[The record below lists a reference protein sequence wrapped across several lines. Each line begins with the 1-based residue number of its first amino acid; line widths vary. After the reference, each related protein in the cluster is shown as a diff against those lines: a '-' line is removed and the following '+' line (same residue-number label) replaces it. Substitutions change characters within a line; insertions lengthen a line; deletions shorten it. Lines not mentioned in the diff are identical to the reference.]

1 MERKLIGVDLGGT
14 TTKFAILTEN
24 GDIQQKWSIETTIL
38 DKDCSPA
45 AVLGFAMI
53 EGKKVQNQFVGADN
67 LQVHCQGLVLEPDAR
82 GVAPARKEKA

>member
-38 DKDCSPA
+38 D
-45 AVLGFAMI
+45 
-53 EGKKVQNQFVGADN
+53 EGAHIVPNIIDSIN
-67 LQVHCQGLVLEPDAR
+67 HHI
-82 GVAPARKEKA
+82 